1 MELVGIPCAW
11 LAVDGT
17 TTTCWLAFITLHG
30 SGVRVFFSG
39 KGKHDELAHLDLAL
53 AAAETASAEA
63 AGEYHPWQLLDPH

>member
-11 LAVDGT
+11 LAVNGT

-30 SGVRVFFSG
+30 FGVRVFVLG
-39 KGKHDELAHLDLAL
+39 KGKHDELAHLNLAL

-63 AGEYHPWQLLDPH
+63 AGEYHPCQLLDQY